1 MKKLS
6 LFFLLCLLAVLSY
19 GTDGAQVNKII
30 AQQDA
35 DNAQLIPANIRKELD
50 SAIATS
56 DAAIDDV
63 QYIQGEARNKLKAT
77 FPVSGGPSSPF
88 LTSLVGYWKLDEASG
103 TRSDSVGASHLT
115 DNNTVTSAT
124 GKVGDA
130 GQFVK
135 VNQES
140 LSVTDNAALSVGG
153 TDFSIQCW
161 FNPVTAVAGAPLVAK
176 YTADGLQRG
185 YTLRVSAGVLN
196 FAHGADSL
204 NYDDV
209 SGATALSAGNWYH
222 AVVTWKESTK
232 AAIIYLNGNVDGGYT
247 SLYATYDD
255 ASDFVI
261 GTWSERLAIEALYQ
275 NALID
280 EVGLWKRVL
289 TPAEVTTLYNSGG
302 GLTYPTFAYNWRT
315 RNIDIQMVKYV
326 PEHSGIKSKHY
337 NEQTKSFI
345 LVN

>member
-232 AAIIYLNGNVDGGYT
+232 AAIIYL
-247 SLYATYDD
+247 
-255 ASDFVI
+255 